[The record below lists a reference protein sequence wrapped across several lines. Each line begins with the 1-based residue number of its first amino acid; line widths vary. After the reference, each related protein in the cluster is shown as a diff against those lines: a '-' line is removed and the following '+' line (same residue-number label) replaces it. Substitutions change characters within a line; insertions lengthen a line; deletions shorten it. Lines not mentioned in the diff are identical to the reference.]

1 MADESDDDL
10 DNESVAPGEPAVL
23 QPPVMPV
30 PPAMPVLPAMP
41 VPQEPPPG
49 TEPFCR
55 AMLLGILVL
64 QQQTF

>member
-10 DNESVAPGEPAVL
+10 DKESVAPGEPAV
-23 QPPVMPV
+23 
-30 PPAMPVLPAMP
+30 PAMP